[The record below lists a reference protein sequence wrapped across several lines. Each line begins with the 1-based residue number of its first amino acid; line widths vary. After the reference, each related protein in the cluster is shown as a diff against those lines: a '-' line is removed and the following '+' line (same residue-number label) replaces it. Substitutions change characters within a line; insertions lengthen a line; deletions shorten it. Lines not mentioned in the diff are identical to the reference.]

1 MNIFIVE
8 LNDFTKLAA
17 QLSTITADIQTLKA
31 IMTQA
36 TEDLLREVRETK
48 EQNTVVVA
56 AIGQLV
62 GVVTPLMAA
71 VASANAALAAAQAEL
86 AAMQSANAD
95 LDAQLA
101 AAATDLDAA
110 QAGVQTAL
118 DAMPAPPAE
127 PGA

>member
-8 LNDFTKLAA
+8 INDVTKLAA
-17 QLSTITADIQTLKA
+17 QLSTLSADFQTLKA

-48 EQNTVVVA
+48 EQNAAVVA
-56 AIGQLV
+56 AITQLV

-86 AAMQSANAD
+86 AQLQSANAE

-101 AAATDLDAA
+101 AAATDLDNA